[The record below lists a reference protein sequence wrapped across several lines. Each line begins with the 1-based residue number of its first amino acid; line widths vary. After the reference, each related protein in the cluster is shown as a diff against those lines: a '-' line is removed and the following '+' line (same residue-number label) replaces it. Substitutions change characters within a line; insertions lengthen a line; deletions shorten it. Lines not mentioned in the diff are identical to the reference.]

1 MKTMRILTTMFA
13 GSASA
18 SFAASGAHA
27 QDTGFLVY
35 LFVGFFAL
43 VVVSQLVPAVI
54 LFVGMVRSVF
64 THSEKRSVNTDKV

>member
-1 MKTMRILTTMFA
+1 MKTVRILTTMIA
-13 GSASA
+13 GSSSV

-27 QDTGFLVY
+27 QDTGLLVY

-54 LFVGMVRSVF
+54 LFIGMVRGVF
-64 THSEKRSVNTDKV
+64 THSEKRSVNTNKV